1 MRNHNKKKLPQK
13 KPLNKFIRLSG
24 VGLQIG
30 ISIYLASYFGKKI
43 DAFYQNE
50 KNYITLIFIM
60 IAFLGS
66 LISLMVQLKK
76 IQEKDE

>member
-1 MRNHNKKKLPQK
+1 MNHKNSPR

-30 ISIYLASYFGKKI
+30 ITIYLASYFGKKV
-43 DAFYQNE
+43 DAYYEHE

-60 IAFLGS
+60 VAFVGS

-76 IQEKDE
+76 IQEKEKNE